1 MCENDDKYPQNAPE
15 KPYDPIYPPKRP
27 KSLVSVS
34 KETPQNSRKFTNPIF
49 RLTTEKPP
57 FFRNLPYA
65 PYPPGGVGGG
75 VLGDILRKF
84 AIYRGPDKNQFAHN
98 PKTPLKL
105 RIPLVE

>member
-1 MCENDDKYPQNAPE
+1 MMKMHLKTPQKSLRPS
-15 KPYDPIYPPKRP
+15 DPQKRP
-27 KSLVSVS
+27 KTLVAVS

-75 VLGDILRKF
+75 CFGGIFSANSQYIEVQTRTNLPI
-84 AIYRGPDKNQFAHN
+84 I
-98 PKTPLKL
+98 PKPH
-105 RIPLVE
+105 

>member
-1 MCENDDKYPQNAPE
+1 MSKMCENMMKLHLKTPVEALTPKTPQKDPQNPV
-15 KPYDPIYPPKRP
+15 P
-27 KSLVSVS
+27 VS

-75 VLGDILRKF
+75 P
-84 AIYRGPDKNQFAHN
+84 RGGYSPQFRN
-98 PKTPLKL
+98 
-105 RIPLVE
+105 I